1 LSAIGAIEIG
11 RREMAVYRIVKV
23 VDGQ

>member
-11 RREMAVYRIVKV
+11 RQEMAVYRIVKV